1 MRIFAFAFIASL
13 ALISCSEKATSTY
26 EIKGVSLTAEGPLFD
41 GPNTLQANH
50 IVQLSTDLKPDQIVS
65 VKLTKGTIHTADSNH
80 FNSIRNF
87 VFQLTSNNAKMQKAG
102 VVNPV
107 PKDQSSVNL
116 IPASEAELTDLFKEK
131 EITLILDADL
141 EGDRDESLTYTGD
154 FEFEITYK
162 K

>member
-1 MRIFAFAFIASL
+1 
-13 ALISCSEKATSTY
+13 
-26 EIKGVSLTAEGPLFD
+26 
-41 GPNTLQANH
+41 
-50 IVQLSTDLKPDQIVS
+50 
-65 VKLTKGTIHTADSNH
+65 
-80 FNSIRNF
+80 
-87 VFQLTSNNAKMQKAG
+87 MQKAG